1 MNSQFLTTFALMKA
15 GNKMKVIMQ
24 RSDFV
29 LFNLIL
35 LLFAFMGIH
44 GCTGISDTANAEQI
58 VVGSVLK
65 ANGDTIELKRGDIL
79 VRPNLNL
86 LPGSS
91 FVANGKNFGHAA
103 LVVKG
108 YKHTNVDTLLAGAVI
123 VESIAKD
130 VPAAFQVR
138 EINAMVSSRMEA
150 FDNHNFG
157 NSYVSNRY
165 RLRLQLSKTQ
175 VDSIVDFA
183 LSQKGKLSSWNASKY
198 FPVAPEQQ
206 TVAGSLMKNETW
218 YCSLLVWQS
227 FLNVTG
233 IDLDPN
239 GGYMVYPNDLINS
252 PYFDQLPEGEG
263 RIRF

>member
-15 GNKMKVIMQ
+15 GNKIKVIMQ
-24 RSDFV
+24 RSEFV
-29 LFNLIL
+29 LFNLVL

-65 ANGDTIELKRGDIL
+65 ANSDTIELKRGDIL

-108 YKHTNVDTLLAGAVI
+108 INIQML
-123 VESIAKD
+123 IACLPVQSLWSQLPKD

-138 EINAMVSSRMEA
+138 EINTMVSSRMEA
-150 FDNHNFG
+150 FLIIIILAIHMSRTDTVCG
-157 NSYVSNRY
+157 CSYIK
-165 RLRLQLSKTQ
+165 LRLTVLLILRYPRRGSCLHGMLP
-175 VDSIVDFA
+175 SI
-183 LSQKGKLSSWNASKY
+183 
-198 FPVAPEQQ
+198 
-206 TVAGSLMKNETW
+206 
-218 YCSLLVWQS
+218 
-227 FLNVTG
+227 FL
-233 IDLDPN
+233 
-239 GGYMVYPNDLINS
+239 
-252 PYFDQLPEGEG
+252 
-263 RIRF
+263 